1 MDYSLRNVAMDA
13 VKSRVN
19 CEKRNESKNT
29 CGELEVR
36 VLPGVCIGE
45 LKAEWNA
52 VEECRWME
60 GLNS

>member
-29 CGELEVR
+29 CGEFEVR

-45 LKAEWNA
+45 LKAE
-52 VEECRWME
+52 
-60 GLNS
+60 